1 MTKPKLIYDGNCP
14 VCTNYVRLIRRKIM
28 PDKLDFSATG
38 GGLDDFRYVN
48 AKEEVFD
55 GSLAIDQFAK
65 DFPNVLDYVWML
77 PAKYKIAGLKAA
89 YKVGSAVKKAVSR
102 TRGCNCNKRK

>member
-14 VCTNYVRLIRRKIM
+14 VCTNYIRLIRKKIM
-28 PDKLDFSATG
+28 PDRLDFSATG
-38 GGLDDFRYVN
+38 TGLDDFRYIN
-48 AKEEVFD
+48 AREESFD

-77 PAKYKIAGLKAA
+77 PTKYKVAGLKAA
-89 YKVGSAVKKAVSR
+89 YKVGSVVRKAIGK
-102 TRGCNCNKRK
+102 GCNCNKKK